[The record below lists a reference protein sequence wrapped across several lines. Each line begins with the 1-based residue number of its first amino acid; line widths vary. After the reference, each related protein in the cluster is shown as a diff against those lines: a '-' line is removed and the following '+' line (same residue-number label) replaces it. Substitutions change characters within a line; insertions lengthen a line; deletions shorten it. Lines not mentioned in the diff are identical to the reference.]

1 MHLVVMVSDCL
12 AALSDDEHRAALE
25 TLIQQSG
32 DLMTSD
38 EMLAVLRAGRNR
50 D

>member
-12 AALSDDEHRAALE
+12 AALSDDELRAALE
-25 TLIQQSG
+25 TLIQQCG

-38 EMLAVLRAGRNR
+38 EVLAVLRTGRH
-50 D
+50 